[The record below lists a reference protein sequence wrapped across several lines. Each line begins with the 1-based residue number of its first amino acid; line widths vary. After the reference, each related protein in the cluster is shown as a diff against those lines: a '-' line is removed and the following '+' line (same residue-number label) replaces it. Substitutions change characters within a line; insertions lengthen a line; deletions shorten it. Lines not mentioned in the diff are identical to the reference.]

1 MTPEDSEQFIYLDN
15 RFFWWMRANELEDAD
30 PREMLDEQLLKSVQ
44 PLNAAEMLE
53 YAELVRLSKQETV
66 SRETNEKFDIYSLRL
81 DTLLEVT
88 SSVLAK
94 SIPELLAQLVFDLT

>member
-1 MTPEDSEQFIYLDN
+1 M
-15 RFFWWMRANELEDAD
+15 
-30 PREMLDEQLLKSVQ
+30 Q
-44 PLNAAEMLE
+44 PLSAAEMLE

-94 SIPELLAQLVFDLT
+94 SIPELLA